1 MMKFRKLI
9 LAAILLGFSVMS
21 NAQNVSDFKRIE
33 NELRTAINEKNSAKS
48 TLLLKKYCASE
59 YYYDNEDYFVKNIL
73 KSANNLY
80 DEWYRDWAMYFFFD
94 AMNIVGY
101 EGECNLSPKYYNEL
115 MEYYI
120 SLVYDKIYSKHRKL
134 KNDSND
140 SKECEELAYNY
151 RKYLKLFSESD
162 GLDKKV
168 KPKIKKTEKAMLM
181 DIMLGNAKLYRVCSV
196 PSSDLNLIKSQAQG
210 IYREGYWVDKSNA
223 MIVKLGEQALL
234 NKDEDFNDGRI
245 IEMAIALY
253 EGGDIKPDKS
263 RALELLLDLCH
274 NVGSYSA
281 CDYYNKL
288 SE

>member
-73 KSANNLY
+73 KSGNHLY
-80 DEWYRDWAMYFFFD
+80 DEWYMDRTMYFFFD
-94 AMNIVGY
+94 AMSRAEY
-101 EGECNLSPKYYNEL
+101 EGKCNLSPKYYNEL

-140 SKECEELAYNY
+140 SKECEELYHNY
-151 RKYLKLFSESD
+151 TKYLKLFSESD